1 MAGLR
6 PDLSLAGSLATGGL
20 VLAIYSRMLPPNADL
35 RVLDSGDEDASTER
49 KQALWT
55 SVGVVSAISLLTKD
69 PTIAVT
75 GYALIVGLDWSV
87 RHAIWT
93 NPVTGSAMGPARA
106 DDLSYPTQAQAPG
119 EYGPGRLESVG

>member
-1 MAGLR
+1 MPLR
-6 PDLSLAGSLATGGL
+6 PDLSVAGSLATGGL
-20 VLAIYSRMLPPNADL
+20 VLAIYSRMLPNNGDL
-35 RVLDSGDEDASTER
+35 RTLDAGDDDASVER

-87 RHAIWT
+87 RHAIWV
-93 NPVTGSAMGPARA
+93 NPDTGSAMGSSAAA
-106 DDLSYPTQAQAPG
+106 DMSYPTQAQAPG
-119 EYGPGRLESVG
+119 DYGPGRLEAV

>member
-1 MAGLR
+1 MPLR

-35 RVLDSGDEDASTER
+35 RTLPEGDEDASVER

-87 RHAIWT
+87 RHSIWT
-93 NPVTGSAMGPARA
+93 NPLTGSAMGSSAEG
-106 DDLSYPTQAQAPG
+106 DMSYPTQAQAPG
-119 EYGPGRLESVG
+119 DYGPGRLEAV